1 MIEVRNLTV
10 HFPVRR
16 GFFKR
21 TIGHIHALTQVSFSI
36 FSGEILGICGE
47 SGSGKT
53 TLGRCVAH
61 LLEPDSGL
69 ILMEGHPVDLSRA
82 KEKKKFVEAVQIVF
96 QDPVSSLNP
105 RKTIRKSLQEPL
117 MYGPL
122 ELSFEESLTRAIE
135 CLQKVGLGPDVLER
149 YPHQFSGGQQQRICI
164 ARALS
169 FKPKLIVCDEI
180 LSALD
185 LSIQAQIM
193 QLLKK
198 LRDETGVSLM
208 FISHDL
214 AVVRQLCDRVAVM
227 YLGEIVEQG
236 PTEKILLEPF
246 HPYTQSLIAS
256 MPVGRKEDVSKETP
270 FKLLT
275 DEPPSAMK
283 PPSGCK
289 FHPRCYKAIASCS
302 VEYPPYQT
310 SDADSR
316 SWRCIWNPLKRDNE

>member
-1 MIEVRNLTV
+1 MIEIRNLTV

-16 GFFKR
+16 GLFR
-21 TIGHIHALTQVSFSI
+21 RVVGYVHALTRVSLTI
-36 FSGEILGICGE
+36 TPGQILGICGE

-61 LLEPDSGL
+61 LLNPDSGV
-69 ILMEGHPVDLSRA
+69 ILVEGQPVDIHSKQER
-82 KEKKKFVEAVQIVF
+82 KKFVESVQVVF

-105 RKTIRKSLQEPL
+105 RKTIAQSLQEPL
-117 MYGPL
+117 IYGPL
-122 ELSFEESLTRAIE
+122 GLSAEEATRRSID
-135 CLQKVGLGPDVLER
+135 CLKKVGLEPEVLDR
-149 YPHQFSGGQQQRICI
+149 YPHQFSGGQQQRICL

-169 FKPKLIVCDEI
+169 FEPKLIVCDEI

-214 AVVRQLCDRVAVM
+214 AVVRQLCDRIAIM
-227 YLGEIVEQG
+227 YLGEIIEQG
-236 PTEKILLEPF
+236 PTEEVLSKPY

-256 MPVGRKEDVSKETP
+256 MPVGRKGDIKEKTLR
-270 FKLLT
+270 LLK
-275 DEPPSAMK
+275 DEPPSSMN
-283 PPSGCK
+283 PPSGCR
-289 FHPRCYKAIASCS
+289 FHTRCYQAIASCAIDH
-302 VEYPPYQT
+302 PPYQT
-310 SDADSR
+310 DEPGER
-316 SWRCIWNPLKRDNE
+316 SWRCIWNSGKGENQ